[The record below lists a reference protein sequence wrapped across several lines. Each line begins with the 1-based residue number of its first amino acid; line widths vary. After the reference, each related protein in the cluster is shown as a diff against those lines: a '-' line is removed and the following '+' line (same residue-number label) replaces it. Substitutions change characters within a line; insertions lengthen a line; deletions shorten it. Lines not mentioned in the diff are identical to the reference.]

1 MNYVISEKDIEF
13 IKLYPHDKDYKIFR
27 KFKNAEIV
35 NADTDEEFIVF
46 YTLNKNKLKK
56 QSAS

>member
-27 KFKNAEIV
+27 NFKNAEIV

-46 YTLNKNKLKK
+46 LYFK
-56 QSAS
+56 QT